1 VRPCEVS
8 GEDFDAYMELKYEE
22 VRNEFQ
28 NIRLNHLIH
37 SDTLI
42 IIHLVIILSSYINA
56 LFNTLNLEDSIF

>member
-1 VRPCEVS
+1 MS
-8 GEDFDAYMELKYEE
+8 GEDVDAYMELKYED

-28 NIRLNHLIH
+28 NTRLNHLIH

-56 LFNTLNLEDSIF
+56 LFNTQNFEDSVF